1 MSRFMNR
8 ISGTVFVAVAV
19 ALGASQVFGGGL
31 SPELSDVLLT
41 AVPDD
46 EIAVIIELAD
56 RLDVD
61 ALAFPTKTKRRVGV
75 AAALR
80 ERAITAEA
88 PVQAF
93 LADRSATSVRSLW
106 AIGGIAARVRVETIH
121 DLARL
126 PDVANVRLDGVVKLP
141 EPAPKAAAA
150 AGWNLE
156 MVGAP
161 DLWARGVNGDGVV
174 VAVVDSGVDAAHADL
189 GPRWRGGANSWF
201 DPYDEHPTPYDADG
215 HGTQAAGLIIGGD
228 ASGTTIGVAS
238 GARWIG
244 GKTFDDSGESTFSA
258 THEIFQWL
266 LDPDGNSAT
275 DDAPHIVNNSWGFR
289 DQPGE
294 CFDEFAPDIQVLR
307 ASGIGVVFSAGNS
320 GPNAATSVSP
330 ANNPG
335 AFAVGGSD
343 QFDEVMNSSSR
354 GPSACAGGT
363 FPALVAPGDGVRT
376 ADLTFGG
383 VFPDATT
390 EVFGTSFAAPHV
402 AGAMALLLSAHPQ
415 ATINQVEQA
424 LLAGAE
430 DLGPNGP
437 DDSSGWGR
445 LDIVKAE
452 TELAAIIG
460 GAGNA
465 TVYTDEAGYL
475 AALAGQNTINEG
487 FEDDVTWAAAR
498 VPATAPSVMSQGVTW
513 TSNHPDN
520 DITTGFGAA
529 WTGNWGLYSLP
540 HGDQTLTQ
548 PNDFI
553 MDGFAGSS
561 STPMTAVGGWFVS
574 TSGGQ
579 VSLIL
584 DGDEANPVSL
594 GPVGIVH
601 TFLGAVVDGAF
612 SAFEFRET
620 EGTVEDPKLVFVDDV
635 TIGLAGGGVN
645 RPPEGVI
652 LQPATAVSVM
662 VGETIF
668 FEGAASDPNGDP
680 VTVLWSFGDGST
692 STALVPGAR
701 SYSAVGSYTVT
712 FTATDDKGLADP
724 TPDTRL
730 VTVIDSPSP
739 PTGVVAG
746 VANFPGAFG
755 SDWHTDLFLHNASS
769 SAVSLSLAF
778 SPANGT
784 LGDPVPLTVQP
795 DQTAAFDDVVNTVFG
810 ITGSGAIHWAVV
822 SGDAAGLLVSA
833 NTYNRVDAGHR
844 FGQQIPGVRWSDVSP
859 EGTSVWLPA
868 LAGSYR
874 SNLGFATDETCT
886 TVTIRGYDRIG
897 LQVAMRVLDVQPL
910 TWIQLNGIF
919 RNVFPG
925 LIGDPDAVTVAE
937 SVHRFEVVGENGRV
951 VAYTSIIDNQ
961 TNDGSY
967 MLGQVPAGGLQ
978 FSWLP
983 GAAKIS
989 GANESRWRSDVIVM
1003 HVGGSNDATNF
1014 GFFPPGANP
1023 AGSVDTASVALS
1035 PGESA
1040 VEEDILGGLFS
1051 YQPPAVGSLL
1061 TVSPLASGGLVWMR
1075 TYTEEPVAGGV
1086 VRTYGQA
1093 IGPRRQE
1100 AMVTTT
1106 IEGRIPGFSHNPVT
1120 RSNLILQ
1127 NTRYADGEYQA
1138 STVRVEVLAADG
1150 TSLAQHDYALAPGE
1164 YRQHNRFLDDY
1175 GIARLDAGTAVVT
1188 ILDQPIQ
1195 GETGGVDAMVSEVNG
1210 NTSDGT
1216 NDGRLIRAQGPALP

>member
-1 MSRFMNR
+1 MRRRLSSLSR
-8 ISGTVFVAVAV
+8 TVLVGVAI
-19 ALGASQVFGGGL
+19 ALGAGQVFGGDL
-31 SPELSDVLLT
+31 SPGLVATLRS
-41 AVPDD
+41 AAPGD
-46 EIAVIIELAD
+46 EIAVIVELAD

-61 ALAFPTKTKRRVGV
+61 VLAFPTRTARRVGV

-80 ERAITAEA
+80 ARAITAEA

-93 LADRSATSVRSLW
+93 LADRNATSVRSLW

-121 DLARL
+121 DLAGL
-126 PDVANVRLDGVVKLP
+126 PGVASVRLDGVVKLP

-161 DLWARGVNGDGVV
+161 DLWARGIDGDGVV

-189 GPRWRGGANSWF
+189 GPRWRGGSNSWF
-201 DPYDEHPTPYDADG
+201 DPYDEHPTPYDTDG
-215 HGTQAAGLIIGGD
+215 HGTQVAGLAIGGD
-228 ASGTTIGVAS
+228 ATGTAIGVAP

-275 DDAPHIVNNSWGFR
+275 DDAPHVVNNSWGFR

-294 CFDEFAPDIQVLR
+294 CFDEFAPDIQILR
-307 ASGIGVVFSAGNS
+307 SAGLAVVFSAGNG
-320 GPNAATSVSP
+320 GPNPETDVSP

-335 AFAVGGSD
+335 AFSVGGSD
-343 QFDEVMNSSSR
+343 RLDEVMNSSSR
-354 GPSACAGGT
+354 GPSACGGGI

-383 VFPDATT
+383 VFPGAAT
-390 EVFGTSFAAPHV
+390 EISGTSFAAPQV
-402 AGAMALLLSAHPQ
+402 AGAMALLLSAHPG
-415 ATINQVEQA
+415 ATIGQLEQA

-430 DLGPNGP
+430 DLGPDGP

-445 LDIVKAE
+445 LDVVKAE

-487 FEDDVTWAAAR
+487 FEDGVTWAAAR

-529 WTGNWGLYSLP
+529 WTGDWGLYSLP

-548 PNDFI
+548 PGDFI

-601 TFLGAVVDGAF
+601 TFLGAVVDGTF

-620 EGTVEDPKLVFVDDV
+620 EGTVEDPKLIFVDDV

-652 LQPATAVSVM
+652 LQPAMAVSVM

-668 FEGAASDPNGDP
+668 FEGAASDPDGDL

-701 SYSAVGSYTVT
+701 PYSAAGSYTVT

-730 VTVIDSPSP
+730 VTVIDPPAP

-755 SDWHTDLFLHNASS
+755 SDWHTDLFLHNSTTGTI
-769 SAVSLSLAF
+769 SLQLSF

-784 LGDPVPLTVQP
+784 PGDPVPFSVEV
-795 DQTAAFDDVVNTVFG
+795 DQTLALADVVESVFG
-810 ITGSGAIHWAVV
+810 VTGSGAIQWSVV

-833 NTYNRVDAGHR
+833 NTYNRVDATHR
-844 FGQQIPGVRWSDVSP
+844 YGQQIPGIGWADVPP
-859 EGTSVWLPA
+859 EGASVWLPA
-868 LAGSYR
+868 LAGPYR
-874 SNLGFATDETCT
+874 TNLGFATDETCT
-886 TVTIRGYDRIG
+886 MVTIRGYDRSG
-897 LQVAMRVLDVQPL
+897 LQVAQRVLDVQSL
-910 TWIQLNGIF
+910 TWVQLNGIF
-919 RNVFPG
+919 RNVFPS
-925 LIGDPDAVTVAE
+925 LISDPDGVSVAD

-961 TNDGSY
+961 TSDGSY
-967 MLGQVPAGGLQ
+967 MLGQLPAGGLQ
-978 FSWLP
+978 LSWLP

-989 GANESRWRSDVIVM
+989 GANDSRWRSDVIVM
-1003 HVGGSNDATNF
+1003 HVGGGRRCHRLRFLRSRRQPRRIRRHR
-1014 GFFPPGANP
+1014 GRG
-1023 AGSVDTASVALS
+1023 AGS
-1035 PGESA
+1035 G
-1040 VEEDILGGLFS
+1040 
-1051 YQPPAVGSLL
+1051 
-1061 TVSPLASGGLVWMR
+1061 
-1075 TYTEEPVAGGV
+1075 
-1086 VRTYGQA
+1086 
-1093 IGPRRQE
+1093 
-1100 AMVTTT
+1100 
-1106 IEGRIPGFSHNPVT
+1106 
-1120 RSNLILQ
+1120 
-1127 NTRYADGEYQA
+1127 
-1138 STVRVEVLAADG
+1138 
-1150 TSLAQHDYALAPGE
+1150 
-1164 YRQHNRFLDDY
+1164 
-1175 GIARLDAGTAVVT
+1175 
-1188 ILDQPIQ
+1188 
-1195 GETGGVDAMVSEVNG
+1195 
-1210 NTSDGT
+1210 
-1216 NDGRLIRAQGPALP
+1216 

>member
-1 MSRFMNR
+1 MFRPVNR
-8 ISGTVFVAVAV
+8 ISRTVFVAVAV
-19 ALGASQVFGGGL
+19 ALGASRVYGGGL
-31 SPELSDVLLT
+31 SPELSDVLRT

-61 ALAFPTKTKRRVGV
+61 ALAFPTTIARRVGV
-75 AAALR
+75 ATALR
-80 ERAITAEA
+80 GRAVTAEA
-88 PVQAF
+88 PVQVF
-93 LADRSATSVRSLW
+93 LADRGATSVRSLW
-106 AIGGIAARVRVETIH
+106 AIGGIAARVRAETIFE
-121 DLARL
+121 LARL
-126 PDVANVRLDGVVKLP
+126 PGVAGVRLDGVVALP
-141 EPAPKAAAA
+141 EAPPKAAAA
-150 AGWNLE
+150 GGWNLE
-156 MVGAP
+156 LVGAP
-161 DLWARGVNGDGVV
+161 DLWARGIDGDGVV

-189 GPRWRGGANSWF
+189 GPRWRGGDNSWF
-201 DPYDEHPTPYDADG
+201 DPHDEHPTPYDADG
-215 HGTQAAGLIIGGD
+215 HGTQVAGLTIGGD
-228 ASGTTIGVAS
+228 ATGSAVGVAP

-244 GKTFDDSGESTFSA
+244 GKTFDDNGLSTFSA

-266 LDPDGNSAT
+266 LDPDGSPST
-275 DDAPHIVNNSWGFR
+275 DDAPHVVNNSWGFP

-294 CFDEFAPDIQVLR
+294 CFEEFAPDIQVLR
-307 ASGIGVVFSAGNS
+307 AAGIAVVFSAGNS
-320 GPNAATSVSP
+320 GPNSATSVSP

-343 QFDEVMNSSSR
+343 ESDEVMTSSSR
-354 GPSACAGGT
+354 GPSACGGGI

-383 VFPDATT
+383 VFPEATT
-390 EVFGTSFAAPHV
+390 DVLGTSFAAPHV
-402 AGAMALLLSAHPQ
+402 AGAMALLVSAHPR
-415 ATINQVEQA
+415 ATVNQLEQA

-430 DLGPNGP
+430 DIGPDGP
-437 DDSSGWGR
+437 DDESGYGR

-452 TELAAIIG
+452 AALAAMVG
-460 GAGNA
+460 TGAA
-465 TVYTDEAGYL
+465 TVYTNEGAYL
-475 AALAGQNTINEG
+475 SALAGQNTISEG
-487 FEDDVTWAAAR
+487 FEDDVAWAAAR
-498 VPATAPSVMSQGVTW
+498 IPATTASVASQGVTW

-520 DITTGFGAA
+520 GITTGFGAA
-529 WTGNWGLYSLP
+529 RTGNWGLYSLP

-548 PNDFI
+548 PGDFI
-553 MDGFAGSS
+553 TDGFAGSS

-574 TSGGQ
+574 TSGGN
-579 VSLIL
+579 VALVL
-584 DGDEANPVSL
+584 DGDDANPVNL
-594 GPVGIVH
+594 GPVGVVH
-601 TFLGAVVDGAF
+601 TFLGAVVAGTF
-612 SAFEFRET
+612 STFEFRET

-635 TIGLAGGGVN
+635 SIGVTAGGGN
-645 RPPEGVI
+645 RPPVGTI
-652 LQPATAVSVM
+652 LQPVADVTVGVGEAVFFAGAVS
-662 VGETIF
+662 
-668 FEGAASDPNGDP
+668 DPDGDGI
-680 VTVLWSFGDGST
+680 TVLWDFGDATT
-692 STALVPGAR
+692 STALTPGNH
-701 SYSAVGSYTVT
+701 SYAAAGSYAVS
-712 FTATDDKGLADP
+712 FTATDDHGLADP

-730 VTVIDSPSP
+730 VSVIDPPSP
-739 PTGVVAG
+739 QTGVVAG
-746 VANFPGAFG
+746 VANFPGALG

-784 LGDPVPLTVQP
+784 PGDPVPLTVQP
-795 DQTAAFDDVVNTVFG
+795 DQTAAFEDVVNTVFG

-833 NTYNRVDAGHR
+833 NTYNRVDASHR

-868 LAGSYR
+868 LAGPYR

-897 LQVAMRVLDVQPL
+897 LQVAARVLDVQPL

-961 TNDGSY
+961 TSDGSY
-967 MLGQVPAGGLQ
+967 MLGQLPAAGLQ
-978 FSWLP
+978 PSWLP

-989 GANESRWRSDVIVM
+989 GANDSRWRSDVIVM
-1003 HVGGSNDATNF
+1003 HVGGSTDATNF

-1023 AGSVDTASVALS
+1023 AGSVDTAAVALG

-1061 TVSPLASGGLVWMR
+1061 AVSPLASGGLVWMR

-1086 VRTYGQA
+1086 TRTYGQA

-1100 AMVTTT
+1100 AMVTASS
-1106 IEGRIPGFSHNPVT
+1106 EGRICGFSHNQTT

-1127 NTRYADGEYQA
+1127 NTRSADGEYLA
-1138 STVRVEVLAADG
+1138 STVRVDVLGPDG
-1150 TSLAQHDYALAPGE
+1150 RLLHRQDYALAPGE
-1164 YRQHNRFLDDY
+1164 YRQHNRFIDDY
-1175 GIARLDAGTAVVT
+1175 GIARLEAGTAVVT
-1188 ILDQPIQ
+1188 ILDQMIP
-1195 GETGGVDAMVSEVNG
+1195 GEIGGVDAMVSEVNG
-1210 NTSDGT
+1210 NVSAGT
-1216 NDGRLIRAQGPALP
+1216 NDGRLIRAQGPGLP